1 MVRVVI
7 FESLIICRASHVTK
21 NSKCPSTKIIIESIL
36 NYSGLFSQKSRQHIR
51 RVSNRYLFQFL
62 HQAIL
67 NFYSRDLP
75 SIVLMTSIMVLWD
88 QVQYCTRQ
96 EEHISSFNRIYFED
110 LKCLLS
116 VELFVYTSDKYCN
129 YCFVVLLSMYNYLR
143 PFVTLLYLKMPR
155 VSNFIL
161 HIIPI

>member
-21 NSKCPSTKIIIESIL
+21 NSKCPSTKIITESIL

-75 SIVLMTSIMVLWD
+75 SIVLMTSIMVLCYGTKSNT
-88 QVQYCTRQ
+88 V
-96 EEHISSFNRIYFED
+96 
-110 LKCLLS
+110 L
-116 VELFVYTSDKYCN
+116 DKNIFLVSNLGSRNSY
-129 YCFVVLLSMYNYLR
+129 SYLR
-143 PFVTLLYLKMPR
+143 FSRLIEIALIFLLDSFCSARMFPASVFTLEQYLASQ
-155 VSNFIL
+155 VVI
-161 HIIPI
+161 